1 MILGLGR
8 AYEKAED
15 GVHYC
20 EERFLDVARRFGVL
34 GLPARHVPLEDALKA
49 HASQAR
55 TRCACMASLTKLRL
69 PYFGGG
75 GGQFEVRPC
84 ARQAVSGACAQGA
97 CKRTHPYYYAAS

>member
-1 MILGLGR
+1 MNVLVSASSLLYACALLADTTTITTVVCYR

-55 TRCACMASLTKLRL
+55 ACCACTECFFSPLPSRGATLCSLPVLGNR
-69 PYFGGG
+69 F
-75 GGQFEVRPC
+75 
-84 ARQAVSGACAQGA
+84 
-97 CKRTHPYYYAAS
+97 